1 MKQELGK
8 IIYFSTEVSFAA
20 MINKLNEM
28 IRHML
33 SFQFS
38 FLLFLG
44 ILRYDNEFETNLIQ
58 LFLQLKL
65 TYASTEIKL
74 FRKQKKK
81 SCFALSAATLFRERW
96 KQYDVVYIF

>member
-33 SFQFS
+33 SFKFS

-44 ILRYDNEFETNLIQ
+44 ILKYDNEFETNLIQ

-65 TYASTEIKL
+65 TYASTKIKL

-81 SCFALSAATLFRERW
+81 SCFALSAATLFREKW

>member
-20 MINKLNEM
+20 MINELNEM

-33 SFQFS
+33 SFKFS

-44 ILRYDNEFETNLIQ
+44 I
-58 LFLQLKL
+58 
-65 TYASTEIKL
+65 
-74 FRKQKKK
+74 
-81 SCFALSAATLFRERW
+81 
-96 KQYDVVYIF
+96 